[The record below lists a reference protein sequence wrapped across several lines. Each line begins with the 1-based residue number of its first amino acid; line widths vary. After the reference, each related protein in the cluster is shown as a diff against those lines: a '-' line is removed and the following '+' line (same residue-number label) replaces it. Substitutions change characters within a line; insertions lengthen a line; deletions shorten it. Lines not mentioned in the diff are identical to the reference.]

1 MSTVNVKKCDLCD
14 ALGGEGHM
22 MFVLVGVTDVCV
34 SCLYR
39 LERAAT
45 LQLITLSPPMI
56 KAIQEEMK
64 RMNELLESE
73 GDNDES

>member
-64 RMNELLESE
+64 RIDRLL
-73 GDNDES
+73 GYGGNDES

>member
-14 ALGGEGHM
+14 ALGGEGC
-22 MFVLVGVTDVCV
+22 MFVPVGTTDVCV

-45 LQLITLSPPMI
+45 LQLVVLSPPMA
-56 KAIQEEMK
+56 KAIQQEVD
-64 RMNELLESE
+64 RMSKFLS
-73 GDNDES
+73 

>member
-22 MFVLVGVTDVCV
+22 FVLVGTADVCV

-45 LQLITLSPPMI
+45 LQLVILSPSMA
-56 KAIQEEMK
+56 KAIQEEVE
-64 RMNELLESE
+64 RMSKFPN
-73 GDNDES
+73 